1 MLITAQTS
9 HVCPV
14 ERCTELTPDSFPH
27 TAWRLFPSTVS
38 RKKLDLSGSGM
49 SRFYQG
55 LRKMR
60 GLFHIV
66 NRIFVNIFLRKINV
80 LRYIFL
86 SKLFICRATSPLAGP
101 GLEGQAGPGREGL
114 ANKKYAMP

>member
-14 ERCTELTPDSFPH
+14 ERRTEFTPDFFPH
-27 TAWRLFPSTVS
+27 MAWRLFLSTVS
-38 RKKLDLSGSGM
+38 RNKLDLSGM

>member
-14 ERCTELTPDSFPH
+14 ERRTELTPDFFPH
-27 TAWRLFPSTVS
+27 MAWRLFLSTVS
-38 RKKLDLSGSGM
+38 RKKLDLSGM

-66 NRIFVNIFLRKINV
+66 NRIFVDIFLHRINV
-80 LRYIFL
+80 LYYIF
-86 SKLFICRATSPLAGP
+86 
-101 GLEGQAGPGREGL
+101 
-114 ANKKYAMP
+114 